1 MIIVVMGV
9 SGSGKTTVGEL
20 LAERL
25 GWDFA
30 DADQFHSP
38 ANVAKMRSGTPLT
51 DADRSL
57 WLRGIAAW
65 IDDRIAAGKP
75 GVVTC
80 SALKRGYRD
89 MLRRPDVRFVYL
101 DGDRELIARRMA
113 ARKGHFFPVALLDSQ
128 FRELEP
134 PEQDEAVLSVSIDG
148 TPEETVQRILAGL
161 PGEVTPPSRPAG
173 PAEPGRTSP
182 SPP

>member
-1 MIIVVMGV
+1 MGV

-25 GWDFA
+25 GWEFA

-51 DADRSL
+51 DADRAA

-113 ARKGHFFPVALLDSQ
+113 VRKGHFFPVSLLDSQ

-134 PEQDEAVLSVSIDG
+134 PGPDEALTVSIEG
-148 TPEETVQRILAGL
+148 TADDTVRRIMAGL
-161 PGEVTPPSRPAG
+161 PAEVTRPGRQAGPAG
-173 PAEPGRTSP
+173 PERTSP
-182 SPP
+182 CPP